1 MHVCV
6 RACTWLRVQ
15 LRIVLVSCLMCEVAV
30 ISLSG
35 VWACEEETTWGSR
48 LMKDLHL
55 TQAQM
60 GLSLLA
66 QITWLHGNTFVDRHD
81 KIRIDLPLVIW

>member
-1 MHVCV
+1 
-6 RACTWLRVQ
+6 
-15 LRIVLVSCLMCEVAV
+15 
-30 ISLSG
+30 
-35 VWACEEETTWGSR
+35 
-48 LMKDLHL
+48 MKDLHL